1 MLNSICIETPNEK
14 QKAFFMARQR
24 FIAYGGARGGGK
36 TWAVRRKALLMG
48 VYYPGI
54 RMLLLRR
61 TFPELREN
69 HILPL
74 QKELKGLAVYKETDK
89 SFLFTGGSRLKFGYC
104 DSESDVNQYQGQEY
118 DIIFI
123 DEATHFTEYQYSTL
137 TACLRGANSFPKR
150 MYLTCN
156 PGGVG
161 HAWVKR
167 LFIDRDFQGAEKPED
182 YCFIAARVYDNQ
194 ALLNKDPG
202 YVAMLENLPETL
214 RKAWL
219 DGNWD
224 VFEGQYFNMWN
235 RTLHVISPH
244 PIPAYWRRYVTLDYG
259 RDMLAAYWI
268 AVDEHGYSEV
278 YRELYQSGLLAS
290 QAAAAIKQHTTE
302 TIHAYYAPPDLWN
315 KHSDTGRSTAE
326 IFAVSGIPL
335 LRANNDRVQGWYELA
350 ERLQPVA
357 DEQGCLRPALR
368 IWRNCSNLIRTLPL
382 LQYDKVNPNDIAR
395 EPHELTH
402 APDALRYFVAG
413 RPRAAK
419 LPVKLENEEH
429 PDYDNQIFDF
439 LRYGGV

>member
-1 MLNSICIETPNEK
+1 
-14 QKAFFMARQR
+14 
-24 FIAYGGARGGGK
+24 
-36 TWAVRRKALLMG
+36 
-48 VYYPGI
+48 
-54 RMLLLRR
+54 
-61 TFPELREN
+61 
-69 HILPL
+69 
-74 QKELKGLAVYKETDK
+74 
-89 SFLFTGGSRLKFGYC
+89 
-104 DSESDVNQYQGQEY
+104 
-118 DIIFI
+118 
-123 DEATHFTEYQYSTL
+123 
-137 TACLRGANSFPKR
+137 
-150 MYLTCN
+150 
-156 PGGVG
+156 
-161 HAWVKR
+161 
-167 LFIDRDFQGAEKPED
+167 
-182 YCFIAARVYDNQ
+182 
-194 ALLNKDPG
+194 
-202 YVAMLENLPETL
+202 
-214 RKAWL
+214 
-219 DGNWD
+219 
-224 VFEGQYFNMWN
+224 
-235 RTLHVISPH
+235 
-244 PIPAYWRRYVTLDYG
+244 
-259 RDMLAAYWI
+259 MLAAYWI

-350 ERLQPVA
+350 ERLQPIT